1 MPKIWEEDPQAAE
14 TYRKK
19 ERVKKRKQQH
29 VNKVVRQ
36 AGIRKL
42 NTPIKRKIKIL
53 KQQMKRQIQK
63 ELANTMNSSTGGPCS
78 YSTPSEPG
86 RLYIT
91 KAIWRHLS
99 TKLKHKVTCALKI
112 SLNVPKG
119 FNLAV
124 RKVLGL
130 NVSNMLEVA
139 EKVKPLSA
147 QYCLGAIRMLHQ
159 QFEAET

>member
-1 MPKIWEEDPQAAE
+1 
-14 TYRKK
+14 
-19 ERVKKRKQQH
+19 
-29 VNKVVRQ
+29 
-36 AGIRKL
+36 
-42 NTPIKRKIKIL
+42 
-53 KQQMKRQIQK
+53 
-63 ELANTMNSSTGGPCS
+63 MNSSTGGPCS
-78 YSTPSEPG
+78 YSTPSELE

-139 EKVKPLSA
+139 EEVKTLSA
-147 QYCLGAIRMLHQ
+147 QYCLGAIRMLH
-159 QFEAET
+159 